1 MRNQSAYAIVLLLA
15 PVNLDKHSHSN
26 YFVAMKSRIV
36 KIGNSQGIR
45 IPKLFLERSN
55 LAEEVEI
62 EAQDN
67 QIVIRSL
74 RRPRQDWEES
84 FRAMA
89 ESGDDSLLDKNLPS
103 QTQWDE
109 AEWQW

>member
-1 MRNQSAYAIVLLLA
+1 MSIDRKPRRNYIV
-15 PVNLDKHSHSN
+15 V
-26 YFVAMKSRIV
+26 MKTRIV

-45 IPKLFLERSN
+45 IPKLLLERSN
-55 LAEEVEI
+55 LTEEVEL

-67 QIVIRSL
+67 QITIRSL
-74 RRPRQDWEES
+74 RRPRQDWEEA

-89 ESGDDSLLDKNLPS
+89 ESGDDALLDENLLP